1 MAETLICLLILLMV
15 TGIIA
20 AAIPTASDVYKGAVD
35 AANAQVLEST
45 AVIVLRDE
53 LSTAKDVLVSPADG
67 QENESVIMYRTG
79 ETGNWN
85 KIVSTHKTVG
95 DAAVNEIKIYE
106 YGEAA
111 SVNTSFTSVTDA
123 IAGVTYD
130 VEDGRYLVSQKAT
143 TQNLSISF
151 SGVAYDQATGVI
163 TITGLRVFRGD
174 SVKPIAERAT
184 LAIKT
189 SNINRSGGI

>member
-1 MAETLICLLILLMV
+1 MAR
-15 TGIIA
+15 
-20 AAIPTASDVYKGAVD
+20 AVRT
-35 AANAQVLEST
+35 N
-45 AVIVLRDE
+45 VLRFLDAE
-53 LSTAKDVLVSPADG
+53 RIP
-67 QENESVIMYRTG
+67 Y
-79 ETGNWN
+79 ET
-85 KIVSTHKTVG
+85 
-95 DAAVNEIKIYE
+95 
-106 YGEAA
+106 
-111 SVNTSFTSVTDA
+111 
-123 IAGVTYD
+123 VTYD

-189 SNINRSGGI
+189 SNINS